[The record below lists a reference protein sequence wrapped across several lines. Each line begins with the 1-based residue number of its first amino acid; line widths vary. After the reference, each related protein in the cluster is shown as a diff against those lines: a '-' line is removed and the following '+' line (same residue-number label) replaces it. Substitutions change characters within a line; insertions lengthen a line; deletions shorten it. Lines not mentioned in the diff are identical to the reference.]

1 MAKKT
6 TSKPEAK
13 AKPKA
18 AAGEDKKARGAFISR
33 APIRRLMKVEGA
45 SLCSEKAVTL
55 LIDKLTDLAQ
65 KITKAAIKNMKADNR
80 KRVTAADIQMA
91 RREVK

>member
-1 MAKKT
+1 MAKT

-18 AAGEDKKARGAFISR
+18 AASEDKKAREAFSR